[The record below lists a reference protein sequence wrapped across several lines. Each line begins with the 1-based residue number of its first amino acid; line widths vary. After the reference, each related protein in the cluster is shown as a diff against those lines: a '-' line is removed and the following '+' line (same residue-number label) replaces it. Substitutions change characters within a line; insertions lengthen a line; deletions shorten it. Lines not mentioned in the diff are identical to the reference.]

1 MQLYSACR
9 YEVFPPDKIIAPQE
23 DFNTHIYVVVSGI
36 ASITVKYVESNESYS
51 AMLIYPGESVG
62 DANINDKIVVSKG
75 RGETKTFISSVKECD
90 MVIFERRVFTDIL
103 FKDVMDSMYE
113 KIVAM
118 RNSDFFSQLSPYAMV
133 ILCSNVELCEYSY
146 GDVIL
151 RQEIEPDDCIIII
164 TGECRLVLETII
176 FKAQEVKASSNQT
189 GQMRFGS

>member
-1 MQLYSACR
+1 M
-9 YEVFPPDKIIAPQE
+9 
-23 DFNTHIYVVVSGI
+23 SGI

-51 AMLIYPGESVG
+51 AMLVYAGESVG

-118 RNSDFFSQLSPYAMV
+118 RNSDFFS
-133 ILCSNVELCEYSY
+133 
-146 GDVIL
+146 
-151 RQEIEPDDCIIII
+151 
-164 TGECRLVLETII
+164 
-176 FKAQEVKASSNQT
+176 
-189 GQMRFGS
+189 